1 MFFVD
6 GAARSRGATA
16 VPALISAVC
25 VPQLGLYRARQYMLT
40 AEKVP
45 ASQLL
50 QEGQLTA
57 VAADLD
63 AAVAHYA
70 AQLLESAPGACK
82 LVKAACHYVAHHD
95 DEQNRAYVRA
105 LERGYN
111 GCAVANDQ
119 VRL

>member
-1 MFFVD
+1 M
-6 GAARSRGATA
+6 
-16 VPALISAVC
+16 PALISAVC

-50 QEGQLTA
+50 QEGQLSA

-63 AAVAHYA
+63 VAVAHYA

-82 LVKAACHYVAHHD
+82 LVKEACQYVAHHD
-95 DEQNRAYVRA
+95 DELNRAYVRTLYEKMISSPEA
-105 LERGYN
+105 AYGMQCFREQKTPQWHGRSKL
-111 GCAVANDQ
+111 
-119 VRL
+119 